1 MTFSC
6 FLKVSNSKGDLRQH
20 VCKEQ
25 WGARGIMKRWY
36 VIHTK
41 PHSEDTV
48 CRLLSQ
54 AQVETY
60 LPKVEHY
67 MRLRRAQFFRPGPLF
82 PSYCFCH
89 ANLSVSQNYNL
100 IRYTRGVLRIL
111 GTPQPV
117 SVSNDVIAMLKTR
130 VNTGT
135 IADIVAFRPG
145 NRLKVRRGVLKNLE
159 GILEKPVGPDGRVNV
174 LIKLLNYT
182 MKTTLHWSEVE
193 RVQTRTA
200 AGG

>member
-1 MTFSC
+1 
-6 FLKVSNSKGDLRQH
+6 
-20 VCKEQ
+20 
-25 WGARGIMKRWY
+25 
-36 VIHTK
+36 
-41 PHSEDTV
+41 
-48 CRLLSQ
+48 
-54 AQVETY
+54 
-60 LPKVEHY
+60 
-67 MRLRRAQFFRPGPLF
+67 
-82 PSYCFCH
+82 
-89 ANLSVSQNYNL
+89 
-100 IRYTRGVLRIL
+100 
-111 GTPQPV
+111 
-117 SVSNDVIAMLKTR
+117 MLKTR